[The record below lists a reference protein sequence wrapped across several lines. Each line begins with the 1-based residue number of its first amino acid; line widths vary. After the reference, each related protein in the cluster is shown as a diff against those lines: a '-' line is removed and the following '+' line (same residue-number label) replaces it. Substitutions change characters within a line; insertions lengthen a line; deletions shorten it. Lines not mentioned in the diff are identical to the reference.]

1 MNTDK
6 IRTHIRKLVKD
17 GELNGKIVEICEGDR
32 YNSEQ
37 GEDILFEI
45 DEKKYSIGYSYIRH
59 QCQNGTEDDDDWAQ
73 AECYE
78 VNWCRRNGKH
88 MDSKELYEIV
98 ENRKVL
104 ERESKLKSIGI

>member
-6 IRTHIRKLVKD
+6 IRAHIRKLVKD

-45 DEKKYSIGYSYIRH
+45 DEKKYSIGYSYI
-59 QCQNGTEDDDDWAQ
+59 TEDDDDWAQ

-78 VNWCRRNGKH
+78 VNWCRCNGKH
-88 MDSKELYEIV
+88 MYSKELYEIV

>member
-6 IRTHIRKLVKD
+6 IRAHIRKLVKD
-17 GELNGKIVEICEGDR
+17 GELNGEIIEICDGDR

-37 GEDILFEI
+37 GEDIKFVI
-45 DEKKYSIGYSYIRH
+45 DNKKYSIGYSYI
-59 QCQNGTEDDDDWAQ
+59 TEDDDDWAQ

-78 VNWCRRNGKH
+78 VNWCRCDGKH
-88 MDSKELYEIV
+88 MDSKVLYVIV
-98 ENRKVL
+98 ENRKSL

>member
-1 MNTDK
+1 MNMNTDK

-32 YNSEQ
+32 YNSER

-45 DEKKYSIGYSYIRH
+45 EDKKYSIGYSYI
-59 QCQNGTEDDDDWAQ
+59 TEDDDDWAQ

-78 VNWCRRNGKH
+78 VNWCRYNDKH
-88 MDSKELYEIV
+88 ISSFELYEIV
-98 ENRKVL
+98 ENRKSL

>member
-1 MNTDK
+1 MNIDK
-6 IRTHIRKLVKD
+6 IRAHIRKLVKD

-45 DEKKYSIGYSYIRH
+45 DEKKYSIGYSYI
-59 QCQNGTEDDDDWAQ
+59 TEDDDDWAQ

-78 VNWCRRNGKH
+78 LNWCRCNGKH

>member
-1 MNTDK
+1 MNMNTDK

-45 DEKKYSIGYSYIRH
+45 EDKKYSIGYSYI
-59 QCQNGTEDDDDWAQ
+59 TEDDDDWAQ

-78 VNWCRRNGKH
+78 INWCRCDGKH
-88 MDSKELYEIV
+88 MYSKVLYLIV
-98 ENRKVL
+98 ENRKSL

>member
-1 MNTDK
+1 MNIDK
-6 IRTHIRKLVKD
+6 IRAHIRKLVKD

-45 DEKKYSIGYSYIRH
+45 DEKKYSIGYSYI
-59 QCQNGTEDDDDWAQ
+59 TEDDDDWAQ

-78 VNWCRRNGKH
+78 VNWCRCNGKH

-104 ERESKLKSIGI
+104 ERESKLKSLGI

>member
-1 MNTDK
+1 MNIDK
-6 IRTHIRKLVKD
+6 IRAHIRKLVKD

-45 DEKKYSIGYSYIRH
+45 DEKKYSIGYSYI
-59 QCQNGTEDDDDWAQ
+59 TEDDDDWAQ

-78 VNWCRRNGKH
+78 LNWCRCNGKH

-104 ERESKLKSIGI
+104 ERESKLKSLGI